1 MKKPLW
7 PTNWFWYKTIQRNKE
22 VNNKSGWRFTT
33 GCLID
38 YDYIKNHFRQFAV
51 DLSRQKELRTD
62 PKAIQEIDLV
72 GQLKNTDDV
81 NADGTESMFVLT
93 ILEKIKETRLNF
105 SQGRVTVL

>member
-1 MKKPLW
+1 M
-7 PTNWFWYKTIQRNKE
+7 
-22 VNNKSGWRFTT
+22 
-33 GCLID
+33 ID

-51 DLSRQKELRTD
+51 DLSRQKELHTD